1 MPCNNMG
8 DKEANTVYLKKTAG
22 RCSAA
27 ICCDDAGTMVAA
39 GTANTQPCGGWA
51 GDTVTLATIYFPDQ
65 DYTKGFC
72 PCEALS
78 NGTLF
83 PELVM

>member
-1 MPCNNMG
+1 M
-8 DKEANTVYLKKTAG
+8 YLKKTAG

-39 GTANTQPCGGWA
+39 GTANTQPWVGWV
-51 GDTVTLATIYFPDQ
+51 GDTITLATIYFPDQ

>member
-1 MPCNNMG
+1 MYFRKNAGQC
-8 DKEANTVYLKKTAG
+8 ATAL
-22 RCSAA
+22 
-27 ICCDDAGTMVAA
+27 CCDDAGTMVAA
-39 GTANTQPCGGWA
+39 GSANTQPCGGWA
-51 GDTVTLATIYFPDQ
+51 GGSVSLATIYFPDQ
-65 DYTKGFC
+65 AYTTGFC